1 MKSQKN
7 LKSIKNSIKKK
18 MKMFLLN
25 QMLLQQILNSKKLK
39 KIRREKMWL
48 GVARLAFLQKKK
60 PIDTNKFH
68 V

>member
-1 MKSQKN
+1 MKSPKN
-7 LKSIKNSIKKK
+7 LKSILNSIKNK
-18 MKMFLLN
+18 MKMFLSNL
-25 QMLLQQILNSKKLK
+25 MLLQLILDSKKLK
-39 KIRREKMWL
+39 KIWREKMWL